1 MVAMHLLRQ
10 DARVVGALLVSPT
23 PGLPHCLR
31 QGIWPFPVRGV
42 LALIACALSL
52 CDVTDLE
59 ACSRSDLNRA
69 WLLRGLEQRTLT
81 AEALRLAEESSRPGP
96 AAAAGLGVWLR
107 RRLGDFAALSA
118 GWPPDLDAPR
128 PAPRGRSPGRPG
140 LGRGGLARR
149 RPGQPACRPPGEP
162 LSRLASSARLG
173 RAGGRFGG
181 RRRGGQGPG
190 AEAGGLRPLPA
201 VRRAWASRAAARGGR
216 GRRRARAR

>member
-118 GWPPDLDAPR
+118 VGAAWRRATAPHSDRRWGASVPPAAVAIALRPR
-128 PAPRGRSPGRPG
+128 P
-140 LGRGGLARR
+140 
-149 RPGQPACRPPGEP
+149 
-162 LSRLASSARLG
+162 
-173 RAGGRFGG
+173 
-181 RRRGGQGPG
+181 
-190 AEAGGLRPLPA
+190 
-201 VRRAWASRAAARGGR
+201 V
-216 GRRRARAR
+216 

>member
-149 RPGQPACRPPGEP
+149 RPGQPA
-162 LSRLASSARLG
+162 S
-173 RAGGRFGG
+173 GGRFGG

-216 GRRRARAR
+216 GRRRARA